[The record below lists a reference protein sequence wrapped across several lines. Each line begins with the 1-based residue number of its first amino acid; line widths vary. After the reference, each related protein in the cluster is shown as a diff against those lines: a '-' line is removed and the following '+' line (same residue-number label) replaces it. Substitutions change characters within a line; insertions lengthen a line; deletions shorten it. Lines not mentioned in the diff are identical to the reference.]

1 MSAGAADVLFAD
13 VAAQLL
19 DAASHCPA
27 EHDGADACAPEP
39 PQPPPRP
46 GMKSCLRR
54 ESDSYRLAGKEGR
67 RVVFGGEEANATL
80 LFVSPYDKD
89 ALGEWFYSEEDFED
103 FEADA
108 NGKKRKKKGKRKRA
122 TPAKASPAQASA
134 AHASPAREPDAVT
147 AEDLQIMAGVLFP
160 AASADEQNVYQ
171 LPPPP
176 PASAA
181 AAPDCEMESPAKRRV
196 SPSSAAAA
204 SGAAPAASPL
214 ANHILSPTAAAPSDP
229 LAAAASAAAAA
240 ATGLANRRPA
250 SVAPSATFVAPAPL
264 PPPTTK
270 APAAPADLAPMRT
283 RREVRLLSEVN
294 QSVDDLKHK
303 IREVA
308 SARRERI
315 RPQGITA

>member
-19 DAASHCPA
+19 DAASLCPA
-27 EHDGADACAPEP
+27 EHDGPDALLPEP
-39 PQPPPRP
+39 PQPVARL
-46 GMKSCLRR
+46 GIKSCLRR
-54 ESDSYRLAGKEGR
+54 ECDSSQPAVKEGR
-67 RVVFGGEEANATL
+67 RVVFGGEESNDTL

-108 NGKKRKKKGKRKRA
+108 NGRKRKKKKRKRA
-122 TPAKASPAQASA
+122 TPAKASAAQASEA
-134 AHASPAREPDAVT
+134 EPTHEPDAVT
-147 AEDLQIMAGVLFP
+147 AEDQTGVTFP
-160 AASADEQNVYQ
+160 IPTADEQNVHQ
-171 LPPPP
+171 LPP
-176 PASAA
+176 SAV
-181 AAPDCEMESPAKRRV
+181 PDCETESPAKRRAYATGA
-196 SPSSAAAA
+196 SS
-204 SGAAPAASPL
+204 STFPL
-214 ANHILSPTAAAPSDP
+214 ANHIASAQPDP

-240 ATGLANRRPA
+240 ATGLANRSIAPA
-250 SVAPSATFVAPAPL
+250 ATYVDPAPL
-264 PPPTTK
+264 PPPSTK
-270 APAAPADLAPMRT
+270 PPAEATAPMRT

-294 QSVDDLKHK
+294 QSVDDLKSK

>member
-19 DAASHCPA
+19 DAASLCPA
-27 EHDGADACAPEP
+27 EHDGPDALLPEP
-39 PQPPPRP
+39 PQPVARL
-46 GMKSCLRR
+46 GIKSCLRR
-54 ESDSYRLAGKEGR
+54 ECDSSQPAVKEGR
-67 RVVFGGEEANATL
+67 RVVFGGEESNDTL

-108 NGKKRKKKGKRKRA
+108 NGRKRKKKKRKRA
-122 TPAKASPAQASA
+122 TPAKASAAQASEA
-134 AHASPAREPDAVT
+134 EPTHEPDAVT
-147 AEDLQIMAGVLFP
+147 AEDQTGVTFP
-160 AASADEQNVYQ
+160 IPTSDEQNVHQ
-171 LPPPP
+171 LPP
-176 PASAA
+176 SAML
-181 AAPDCEMESPAKRRV
+181 DCEMESPAKRRAYATGA
-196 SPSSAAAA
+196 SS
-204 SGAAPAASPL
+204 STFPL
-214 ANHILSPTAAAPSDP
+214 ANHIASAQPDP

-240 ATGLANRRPA
+240 ATGLANRSIAPA
-250 SVAPSATFVAPAPL
+250 ATFVAPAPL
-264 PPPTTK
+264 PPPSTK
-270 APAAPADLAPMRT
+270 PPAEATAPMRT

-294 QSVDDLKHK
+294 QSVDDLKSK